1 MQVVF
6 RMSAIVAALA
16 ISAGTLLAACGQRG
30 PLYLPTTPPIPARPA
45 SMQPLPASNAES
57 ASAPA
62 SNAESASAPAAASS
76 ASAVESTGDVPDT
89 SGTALSLSPDDN
101 MKSPESASAPK
112 AASSGE

>member
-30 PLYLPTTPPIPARPA
+30 PLYMPVAPPIPARPA
-45 SMQPLPASNAES
+45 SMPPLPASV
-57 ASAPA
+57 
-62 SNAESASAPAAASS
+62 PAAASS
-76 ASAVESTGDVPDT
+76 ASSVDSTGDVPDT

>member
-30 PLYLPTTPPIPARPA
+30 PLYLPTAPPIPVRPA
-45 SMQPLPASNAES
+45 SMPPLPASDAKS
-57 ASAPA
+57 V
-62 SNAESASAPAAASS
+62 SAPAAASS
-76 ASAVESTGDVPDT
+76 AVSVGDVPDT

-101 MKSPESASAPK
+101 LKSPESASAPK

>member
-6 RMSAIVAALA
+6 RMSAIVATLA

-30 PLYLPTTPPIPARPA
+30 PLYMPVAPPIPARPA
-45 SMQPLPASNAES
+45 SMPPLPVSTASV
-57 ASAPA
+57 
-62 SNAESASAPAAASS
+62 PAAASS
-76 ASAVESTGDVPDT
+76 ASSVDSTGDVPDT

>member
-30 PLYLPTTPPIPARPA
+30 PLYMPVAPPLPARPA
-45 SMQPLPASNAES
+45 SMPPLPES
-57 ASAPA
+57 G
-62 SNAESASAPAAASS
+62 ASAPAAASS
-76 ASAVESTGDVPDT
+76 ASSAVSTEDVPDT

>member
-30 PLYLPTTPPIPARPA
+30 PLYMPVAPPIPARPA
-45 SMQPLPASNAES
+45 SMPPLQASS
-57 ASAPA
+57 ASV
-62 SNAESASAPAAASS
+62 PAAASA
-76 ASAVESTGDVPDT
+76 ASSVDSTGDVPDT

>member
-30 PLYLPTTPPIPARPA
+30 PLYWPAAPPIPARPA
-45 SMQPLPASNAES
+45 SMPPLPASV
-57 ASAPA
+57 PA
-62 SNAESASAPAAASS
+62 TAASS
-76 ASAVESTGDVPDT
+76 ASSVDSTGDVPDT

>member
-30 PLYLPTTPPIPARPA
+30 PLYLPVAPPIPARPA
-45 SMQPLPASNAES
+45 SMPPLPVSDAKRAST
-57 ASAPA
+57 PT
-62 SNAESASAPAAASS
+62 AASS
-76 ASAVESTGDVPDT
+76 VDATGDVPDT

>member
-16 ISAGTLLAACGQRG
+16 ITAGTLLAACGQRG
-30 PLYLPTTPPIPARPA
+30 PLYMPVAPPLPARPA
-45 SMQPLPASNAES
+45 SMPPLPES
-57 ASAPA
+57 GV
-62 SNAESASAPAAASS
+62 SAPAAASS
-76 ASAVESTGDVPDT
+76 ASSVESTGDIPDT

>member
-30 PLYLPTTPPIPARPA
+30 PLYLPVAPPIPARPA
-45 SMQPLPASNAES
+45 SMPPLPVSDAKS
-57 ASAPA
+57 ASTPT
-62 SNAESASAPAAASS
+62 AASS
-76 ASAVESTGDVPDT
+76 VDAAGDIPDT

-101 MKSPESASAPK
+101 LQSSPSSASAPK

>member
-30 PLYLPTTPPIPARPA
+30 PLYMPVAPPLPARPA
-45 SMQPLPASNAES
+45 SMPPLPVSNVS
-57 ASAPA
+57 T
-62 SNAESASAPAAASS
+62 PAAASS
-76 ASAVESTGDVPDT
+76 VDTTGDVPDT

-101 MKSPESASAPK
+101 LKSSPSSASAPK

>member
-30 PLYLPTTPPIPARPA
+30 PLYMPVAPPIPARPA
-45 SMQPLPASNAES
+45 SLPPLPASNA
-57 ASAPA
+57 AT
-62 SNAESASAPAAASS
+62 PAAASS
-76 ASAVESTGDVPDT
+76 ASSVDSTGDVPDT

-101 MKSPESASAPK
+101 LKSSPSSASAPK

>member
-30 PLYLPTTPPIPARPA
+30 PLYLPTAPPIPARPA
-45 SMQPLPASNAES
+45 SMPPLPASDAKS
-57 ASAPA
+57 V
-62 SNAESASAPAAASS
+62 SAPAAASS
-76 ASAVESTGDVPDT
+76 AVSVGDVPDT

-101 MKSPESASAPK
+101 LKSPESASAPK

>member
-30 PLYLPTTPPIPARPA
+30 PLYLPVAPPIPARPA
-45 SMQPLPASNAES
+45 SLPPLPASGAKN
-57 ASAPA
+57 ASAP
-62 SNAESASAPAAASS
+62 SAASS
-76 ASAVESTGDVPDT
+76 AIDTSDVPDT

-101 MKSPESASAPK
+101 LKSSPSSASAPK

>member
-30 PLYLPTTPPIPARPA
+30 PLYMPVAPPIPARPA
-45 SMQPLPASNAES
+45 SMPPLQASS
-57 ASAPA
+57 ASV
-62 SNAESASAPAAASS
+62 PAAASS
-76 ASAVESTGDVPDT
+76 ASSVDSTGDVPDT

>member
-30 PLYLPTTPPIPARPA
+30 PLYMPVAPPLPVRPA
-45 SMQPLPASNAES
+45 SMPPLPESGASV
-57 ASAPA
+57 
-62 SNAESASAPAAASS
+62 PAAASS
-76 ASAVESTGDVPDT
+76 ASSAVSTEDVPDT

>member
-30 PLYLPTTPPIPARPA
+30 PLYLPVAPPIPARPA
-45 SMQPLPASNAES
+45 SMPPLPASV
-57 ASAPA
+57 PA
-62 SNAESASAPAAASS
+62 TAASS
-76 ASAVESTGDVPDT
+76 ASSVDSTGDVPDT

>member
-30 PLYLPTTPPIPARPA
+30 PLYMPVAPPMPVRPSSLP
-45 SMQPLPASNAES
+45 PLPASVPAE
-57 ASAPA
+57 
-62 SNAESASAPAAASS
+62 ASS
-76 ASAVESTGDVPDT
+76 ASSAVSTEDVPDT

-101 MKSPESASAPK
+101 LKSSPSASAPK

>member
-6 RMSAIVAALA
+6 RMSAIVATLA

-30 PLYLPTTPPIPARPA
+30 PLYMPVAPPIPARPA
-45 SMQPLPASNAES
+45 SMPPLPASNA
-57 ASAPA
+57 
-62 SNAESASAPAAASS
+62 NAPAAASA
-76 ASAVESTGDVPDT
+76 ASSVDSTGDVPDT

>member
-6 RMSAIVAALA
+6 RMSAIVATLA

-30 PLYLPTTPPIPARPA
+30 PLYMPVAQPIPARPA
-45 SMQPLPASNAES
+45 SMPPLTASSAKS
-57 ASAPA
+57 ASV
-62 SNAESASAPAAASS
+62 PAAASA
-76 ASAVESTGDVPDT
+76 ASSVDSTGDVPDT

>member
-30 PLYLPTTPPIPARPA
+30 PLYMPVAPPLPVRPA
-45 SMQPLPASNAES
+45 NLPPLPES
-57 ASAPA
+57 GAG
-62 SNAESASAPAAASS
+62 APAAASS
-76 ASAVESTGDVPDT
+76 ASSVESTGDIPDT
-89 SGTALSLSPDDN
+89 SGTALSLSPDEN

>member
-30 PLYLPTTPPIPARPA
+30 PLYLPVAPPIPARPA
-45 SMQPLPASNAES
+45 SMSPLPASV
-57 ASAPA
+57 PA
-62 SNAESASAPAAASS
+62 TAASS
-76 ASAVESTGDVPDT
+76 ASSVDSTGDVPDT

>member
-30 PLYLPTTPPIPARPA
+30 PLYMPVAPPIPARPA
-45 SMQPLPASNAES
+45 SMPPLPASV
-57 ASAPA
+57 PA
-62 SNAESASAPAAASS
+62 TAASS
-76 ASAVESTGDVPDT
+76 ASSVDSTGDVPDT

>member
-6 RMSAIVAALA
+6 RMSAIVATLA

-30 PLYLPTTPPIPARPA
+30 PLYMPVAPPIPARPA
-45 SMQPLPASNAES
+45 SMPPLPAST
-57 ASAPA
+57 ASV
-62 SNAESASAPAAASS
+62 PAAASS
-76 ASAVESTGDVPDT
+76 ASSVDSTGDVPDT

>member
-30 PLYLPTTPPIPARPA
+30 PLYLPVAPPIPARPA
-45 SMQPLPASNAES
+45 SMPPLPVSDAKS
-57 ASAPA
+57 AT
-62 SNAESASAPAAASS
+62 APAAASS
-76 ASAVESTGDVPDT
+76 ASSVDTTGDVPDT

-101 MKSPESASAPK
+101 LKSSPSSASAPK